1 MLLPGLG
8 PVALEA
14 EEDLGPGGG
23 WLWNVKELEEGIDD
37 EDSGMSV
44 PDDVLMEPGLVE
56 YEE

>member
-1 MLLPGLG
+1 M
-8 PVALEA
+8 
-14 EEDLGPGGG
+14 
-23 WLWNVKELEEGIDD
+23 KELEEGIDD